1 MSLALPEHRALPLTE
16 HLRDLRRRLLRMLL
30 ALALVFAALF
40 PFAQTL
46 YTLVSEPLRR
56 YLPEGASMIA
66 TSVTSP
72 FLNLTPFK
80 LTAMCAVFISMPL
93 LLHQVWGFIA
103 PGLYRRERRI
113 AVPLLVSS
121 ILLFYGGMAFAFFL
135 VFPLMFAF
143 FASVT
148 PDGVAMMTD
157 IGQYLDFILALFLA
171 FGLAFEIPVA
181 TFIVVWV
188 GLTDVASLR
197 RSRPYVIV
205 GCFVAGMILTP
216 PDVFSQTLLAVPMW
230 LLFEAG
236 PRRRN
241 LGIACT
247 AGRGCRLQAAQRYSH
262 AGDFTCR

>member
-1 MSLALPEHRALPLTE
+1 MSFAIHGRSAVPLTE
-16 HLRDLRRRLLRMLL
+16 HLRDVRKRLVRCLL
-30 ALALVFAALF
+30 AIALAFAVLF

-56 YLPEGASMIA
+56 FLPEGASMIA

-72 FLNLTPFK
+72 FLTPFK
-80 LTAMCAVFISMPL
+80 LAAMCALFISMPV
-93 LLHQVWGFIA
+93 LLHQAWGFIA
-103 PGLYRRERRI
+103 PGLYRREKRI
-113 AVPLLVSS
+113 ALPLLMSS

-135 VFPLMFAF
+135 VFPMMFGF

-148 PDGVAMMTD
+148 PEGVAMMTD
-157 IGQYLDFILALFLA
+157 ISQYLDFILALFLA

-181 TFIVVWV
+181 TFIVVWA

-216 PDVFSQTLLAVPMW
+216 PDVFSQTMLAIPMW
-230 LLFEAG
+230 LLFEIG
-236 PRRRN
+236 
-241 LGIACT
+241 LLACGALQT
-247 AGRGCRLQAAQRYSH
+247 RTRLS
-262 AGDFTCR
+262 

>member
-1 MSLALPEHRALPLTE
+1 MSLALRERSALPVIDL
-16 HLRDLRRRLLRMLL
+16 LRELRQRLLRTLL
-30 ALALVFAALF
+30 ALGVVFAGLF

-46 YTLVSEPLRR
+46 YTLISEPLRR

-72 FLNLTPFK
+72 FLTPFK
-80 LTAMCAVFISMPL
+80 LTAMCTLFVSMPL
-93 LLHQVWGFIA
+93 LLHQAWGLMA
-103 PGLYRRERRI
+103 PALYRRERRI
-113 AVPLLVSS
+113 ALPLLVSS
-121 ILLFYGGMAFAFFL
+121 ILLFYAGMAFAFFL

-143 FASVT
+143 FANATPEGVT
-148 PDGVAMMTD
+148 MMTD

-181 TFIVVWV
+181 TFIVVWA
-188 GLTDVASLR
+188 GLSDVASLR

-230 LLFEAG
+230 LLFEVGLLAS
-236 PRRRN
+236 
-241 LGIACT
+241 T
-247 AGRGCRLQAAQRYSH
+247 ALARSRAAE
-262 AGDFTCR
+262 A

>member
-1 MSLALPEHRALPLTE
+1 MSFAVHGRSAVPLTE
-16 HLRDLRRRLLRMLL
+16 HLRDVRKRLVRCLL
-30 ALALVFAALF
+30 AIALAFVVLF

-56 YLPEGASMIA
+56 FLPEGASMIA

-72 FLNLTPFK
+72 FLTPFK
-80 LTAMCAVFISMPL
+80 LTAMCALFISMPV
-93 LLHQVWGFIA
+93 LLHQAWGFIA
-103 PGLYRRERRI
+103 PGLYRREKRI
-113 AVPLLVSS
+113 ALPLLVSS

-135 VFPLMFAF
+135 VFPMIFGF

-148 PDGVAMMTD
+148 PEGVAMMTD
-157 IGQYLDFILALFLA
+157 ISQYLDFILALFLA

-181 TFIVVWV
+181 TFIVVWA

-216 PDVFSQTLLAVPMW
+216 PDVFSQTMLAIPMW
-230 LLFEAG
+230 LLFEIG
-236 PRRRN
+236 
-241 LGIACT
+241 LLAC
-247 AGRGCRLQAAQRYSH
+247 GSLQNRTRPS
-262 AGDFTCR
+262 